1 MYDFSKI
8 KFDTFWRESQN
19 RIYLDDMYELLPNAP
34 KDVIDSYNLVII
46 VIKIRLVRQNEIYQN
61 LYLKDDA
68 FKAVCLKDWIICI
81 FLNLILK

>member
-34 KDVIDSYNLVII
+34 KDVIDSYNRYKDQISQA
-46 VIKIRLVRQNEIYQN
+46 KQNILN
-61 LYLKDDA
+61 S
-68 FKAVCLKDWIICI
+68 ICKGI
-81 FLNLILK
+81 

>member
-34 KDVIDSYNLVII
+34 KDVIDSYNRYKDQISQL
-46 VIKIRLVRQNEIYQN
+46 KQN
-61 LYLKDDA
+61 
-68 FKAVCLKDWIICI
+68 
-81 FLNLILK
+81 ILKSMYKGI